1 MTKIKFYFLIL
12 AALLFYS
19 AVISYQGDY
28 GTESVFMTGAGAK
41 ADAMAA
47 FTACADDAS
56 AVFYNPAGLLFSER
70 QAVSFL
76 HYQLYENAMYNLI
89 TYIFPALDIGVLGAT
104 LYRFSSGSIDGF
116 SSSDMK
122 LNSFSVNEYKFSFSY
137 ARDIINNFY
146 AGMNFN
152 VYTFNLSDLNSTGIG
167 FDAGVLYEPF
177 SFLRV
182 GLMVHNL
189 IKPLFSMKVSNEDLP
204 QRYFMGLLLKNS
216 ISDFNLS
223 FTSDFILG
231 ERENF
236 KIKSGAE
243 INWKKIIAARAG
255 FDDGR
260 LSYGAGIDIFN
271 FTIDYA
277 YQINNDLGGIHKI
290 TLTYSFGLTLKEQKQ
305 EKTKK
310 MMAEIKKLAEAKYME
325 KIKSKAEYYYKI
337 AYELYNQE
345 KYEEALLQTEKALEW
360 YPEYENGI
368 KMKNLLEYK
377 IQEKFKNEF
386 GLYYKKENKEYVIE
400 GINYYIKKDYENA
413 IYNWQMALKIDPQN
427 ETLKKYIEKANFEMN
442 ARKKEKK
449 LSTEEKQKAEKI
461 YYEAVNAYTS
471 GNLETAVILWK
482 KVLEIN
488 PDDIKTMRNLE
499 KVNAE
504 IEELKKRGIK

>member
-1 MTKIKFYFLIL
+1 MIKIKFYLLIL
-12 AALLFYS
+12 TLLFFYS
-19 AVISYQGDY
+19 IAISYQGDY
-28 GTESVFMTGAGAK
+28 GTESIFMTGAGAK

-47 FTACADDAS
+47 FTACADNAS
-56 AVFYNPAGLLFSER
+56 AVFYNPAGLVFSER
-70 QAVSFL
+70 QAISFL

-89 TYIFPALDIGVLGAT
+89 AYIFPALDIGVIGTT
-104 LYRFSSGSIDGF
+104 LYRFSSGSIESF

-122 LNSFSVNEYKFSFSY
+122 LNDFSLNEYKFSFSY
-137 ARDIINNFY
+137 AKDITDNFY
-146 AGMNFN
+146 SGINFN

-177 SFLRV
+177 SFFRA
-182 GLMVHNL
+182 GLMVYNL
-189 IKPLFSMKVSNEDLP
+189 IKPLFSMKVSSEDLP
-204 QRYFMGLLLKNS
+204 QRYVMGLLLKNS

-243 INWKKIIAARAG
+243 INWQKIIAARVG

-260 LSYGAGIDIFN
+260 LSYGAGIDILN
-271 FTIDYA
+271 FIIDYS

-290 TLTYSFGLTLKEQKQ
+290 TLTYNFGLTLKEQKQ

-325 KIKSKAEYYYKI
+325 KIKSKAEYYYRI
-337 AYELYNQE
+337 AYELYKQE

-377 IQEKFKNEF
+377 VHEKFNKDF
-386 GLYYKKENKEYVIE
+386 GLSYKKENKEYVIA
-400 GINYYIKKDYENA
+400 GINYYVKKDYENA
-413 IYNWQMALKIDPQN
+413 IYNWQMALKIDSQN
-427 ETLKKYIEKANFEMN
+427 ETLKKYISKATFEMN

-449 LSTEEKQKAEKI
+449 LSEAEKQKAEKI
-461 YYEAVNAYTS
+461 YYEAVNAYTA
-471 GNLETAVILWK
+471 GNLETAIILLK

-488 PDDIKTMRNLE
+488 PEDIKAMRNLE